1 MEKLIAALGLSSKS
15 IIGISVSSSNIIEI
29 AVVDKKL
36 HSVTKYAKRELKY
49 NNAIREIIS
58 YEDFA
63 EAVKELFADIN
74 VQPKGSHVVLNLP
87 NVHFAF
93 TSLPIMPDDQISTA
107 ISSEVDE
114 MYLFKRHEP
123 IISWNSIS
131 INKETDKMYIAY
143 SAIQDNT
150 MQNIK
155 DVFSDLEIDL
165 VAVEN
170 FNSSI
175 LKGIIFGNVLEEELS
190 SSESTNVFIL
200 NPNSFSI
207 LCMQGKKLLD
217 YYEEPLAIKSFSEEE
232 VYDAIAKAAG
242 NALENYPSQNLL
254 VVSETDE
261 ISAEMLCHK
270 ITFDGGLKFLDRNMY
285 STASFMPT
293 TNSVLSKYA
302 PYISLEVVGAAVYS
316 YDSFPLKFNFLSNAE
331 LQVSSLITIPIG
343 GVDYE
348 IERKAVYTI
357 GGAAAGIIFFFGFLL
372 AFFINLYEKKLYS
385 DISTLED
392 QYTEYTAKV
401 NTSKIT
407 GDGNDVFVLT
417 KQLADNNKSEFDIFK
432 AISTEIPQNVYLL
445 SFYSASDGQIR
456 IEGNSTSSDAIYA
469 YVKGLKSKY
478 SDIVISRLQ
487 FGYGEGSSDAS
498 VYSFT
503 IESEISRK
511 KAASGLSGILGQNND
526 KDQPK
531 ENKANPIGGLLN
543 KLPGA
548 PAATPSPEPTPAA
561 ASVPAPAPAPAATP
575 GDLPAPAAP

>member
-15 IIGISVSSSNIIEI
+15 IIGISVSSSNVVEI

-58 YEDFA
+58 YDDFA

-170 FNSSI
+170 FNSSV
-175 LKGIIFGNVLEEELS
+175 LKGIIFGNVLEEELA
-190 SSESTNVFIL
+190 SSETTNVFLL

-207 LCMQGKKLLD
+207 LCLQGKKILD

-242 NALENYPSQNLL
+242 GALENYPSQNLL

-285 STASFMPT
+285 TTTSFIPT

-302 PYISLEVVGAAVYS
+302 PYISLEVVGASVYS
-316 YDSFPLKFNFLSNAE
+316 YDSYPLKFNFLNNAE
-331 LQVSSLITIPIG
+331 SQISSLITIPIG

-357 GGAAAGIIFFFGFLL
+357 GGAAAGIILFVGFLL
-372 AFFINLYEKKLYS
+372 TFFINLYEKKLYS
-385 DISTLED
+385 DISSLED

-417 KQLADNNKSEFDIFK
+417 KQLADFNKNEIDIYK
-432 AISTEIPQNVYLL
+432 ALSTEIPQNIYLI
-445 SFYSASDGQIR
+445 SFYSTSDGQIR
-456 IEGNSTSSDAIYA
+456 IDGNSTSSDAIYA

-478 SDIVISRLQ
+478 PDIVISRLQ
-487 FGYGEGSSDAS
+487 FGYGEGTNDTS

-511 KAASGLSGILGQNND
+511 KAAAGLLGLPNQNNNN
-526 KDQPK
+526 DQPQD
-531 ENKANPIGGLLN
+531 NNANPIGGLLN
-543 KLPGA
+543 KIPNLPSAGQ
-548 PAATPSPEPTPAA
+548 T
-561 ASVPAPAPAPAATP
+561 PAPAQAPAPSTVP